1 MHASGI
7 KKSNYMFPDFHSES
21 AHKYRISSNKRPG
34 ANVKYLTCDEL
45 DRRVLMT
52 KKKNFSD
59 KNALFCCVVLL
70 NLQKFYMKT

>member
-45 DRRVLMT
+45 DRRVLMA
-52 KKKNFSD
+52 KKKI
-59 KNALFCCVVLL
+59 LVI
-70 NLQKFYMKT
+70 KTLYFVA